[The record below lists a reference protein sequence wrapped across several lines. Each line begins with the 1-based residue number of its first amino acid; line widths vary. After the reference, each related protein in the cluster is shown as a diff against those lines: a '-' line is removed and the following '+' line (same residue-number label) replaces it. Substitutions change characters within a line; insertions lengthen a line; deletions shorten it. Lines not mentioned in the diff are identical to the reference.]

1 MSRIAYVNGRYRPHA
16 TARVHIEDR
25 GMQFSDGVY
34 EVIAVVLG
42 RLVDRDLHH
51 RRLDRSLGELHI
63 DRPMSRVALDAVLD
77 EVVRRNRVA
86 EGIVYL
92 QIGRGVAPRNHVFPA
107 ASKPSVV
114 VTARRVSPSVGAA
127 LAAGVKVITTPDQ
140 RWARRDIKSV
150 SLLAN
155 ILAKQKAAEAG
166 AFEAWQ
172 VDGDGMITEGAQSN
186 AWIVEPDGTIVT
198 RAESTD
204 ILSGITR
211 HRLIGL
217 ARDVGYEVVE
227 RSFTSAQA
235 IAAREAFTTS
245 TGSFVVPVV
254 QIDDS
259 MVANG
264 QPGTIAEHLRALYI
278 AFARG
283 AARG

>member
-1 MSRIAYVNGRYRPHA
+1 
-16 TARVHIEDR
+16 
-25 GMQFSDGVY
+25 MQFSDGVY

-63 DRPMSRVALDAVLD
+63 DRPMSRVALDTVLD

-107 ASKPSVV
+107 ASTPSVV
-114 VTARRVSPSVGAA
+114 VTSRRVSPSGGAA
-127 LAAGVKVITTPDQ
+127 LARGVKVITMPDQ

-155 ILAKQKAAEAG
+155 ILAKQKAAEAN

-186 AWIVEPDGTIVT
+186 AWIVEPDGTLIT

-217 ARDVGYEVVE
+217 ARDAGYVVVE
-227 RSFTSAQA
+227 RSFTPADA

-245 TGSFVVPVV
+245 TSSFVVPVV

-283 AARG
+283 EA

>member
-16 TARVHIEDR
+16 TAEVHIEDR
-25 GMQFSDGVY
+25 GLQFSDGVY

-42 RLVDRDLHH
+42 CLVDRDLHH
-51 RRLDRSLGELHI
+51 RRLDRSLGELDI

-77 EVVRRNRVA
+77 EVVRHNRVA

-107 ASKPSVV
+107 DRKPSVV
-114 VTARRVSPSVGAA
+114 ITSRRVPPSAGAV
-127 LAAGVKVITTPDQ
+127 LARGVKVITMPDQ

-155 ILAKQKAAEAG
+155 VLAKQKAAEAN

-186 AWIVEPDGTIVT
+186 AWIVEQDGTIVT
-198 RAESTD
+198 RAESPE

-211 HRLIGL
+211 HRLFAL
-217 ARDVGYEVVE
+217 ARDAGYVVEE
-227 RSFTSAQA
+227 RSFTPTQA

-245 TGSFVVPVV
+245 TSSFVVPVV

-264 QPGTIAEHLRALYI
+264 RPGTIAEHLRALYI

-283 AARG
+283 ET